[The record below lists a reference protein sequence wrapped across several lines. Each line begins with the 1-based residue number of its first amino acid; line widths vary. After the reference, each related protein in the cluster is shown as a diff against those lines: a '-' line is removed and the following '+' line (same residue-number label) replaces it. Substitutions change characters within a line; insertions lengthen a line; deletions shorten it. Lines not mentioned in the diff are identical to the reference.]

1 MVGLSNLDNT
11 SDANKPISTAAQTA
25 LNLKANVSDVSN
37 SLALKAPIN
46 NPTFTGT
53 VGGVDKT
60 MVGLSNVDNTSD
72 ANKPI
77 SSAGQTA
84 LNLKAN
90 TADVNSALNLKANE
104 AQVISALNLKA
115 NITDVAT
122 DLAAKAN
129 TLDVT
134 SALAS
139 KEMISNKS
147 TSAALG
153 ASDDLYPTQKAVKSY
168 VDARTPDAD
177 ASTKGKI
184 KLAGDLAGTSSS
196 ASSPIISNAAIN
208 TDKLADDAV
217 TSSKI
222 SNGTIA
228 TIDLQDNLITT
239 SKIANGAVATDDIA
253 NSAVTDGKIVGIS
266 GNKVSGNISGN
277 SANVTSTVAIGN
289 GGTGSTTQQAAI
301 TTLTGSQSS
310 GKYLRSNGTNA
321 LLANIQA
328 SDVPTLNQNTS
339 GSAASLGTARNI
351 YGNSFDGTAS
361 LTQIITSTFGG
372 TGNGFSKFS
381 GPSSSEKTF
390 TLPNSNAT
398 ILTSASTV
406 TVAQGGTGTN
416 SLAANQVLLGNGT
429 SAIQAVAPGS
439 AGNVLTS
446 NGSTWISSVN
456 SSNNTHS
463 IGESY
468 GGGIVFYVYDGGTHG
483 LIAATNDQSSNADW
497 GLGTGYETRAK
508 ANGIAAGIKNTTLI
522 IASEISQRK
531 TSQEYKN
538 YGNGYNGQD
547 FAATICNEFYVS
559 ITENTIE
566 TTFGDWYLPSKY
578 ELNLLYQKRT
588 TVGNFASD
596 KYWSSTEYDSDKAW
610 TINFATRSGSA
621 ESTQDKTYGNRVR
634 AIRAF

>member
-1 MVGLSNLDNT
+1 
-11 SDANKPISTAAQTA
+11 
-25 LNLKANVSDVSN
+25 
-37 SLALKAPIN
+37 
-46 NPTFTGT
+46 
-53 VGGVDKT
+53 

-90 TADVNSALNLKANE
+90 TSDVTSALSLKAN
-104 AQVISALNLKA
+104 VSDVTSALALKA
-115 NITDVAT
+115 NSSDVAI
-122 DLAAKAN
+122 DLALKAN
-129 TLDVT
+129 TADVT

-253 NSAVTDGKIVGIS
+253 NSAVTDGKIFGIS

-301 TTLTGSQSS
+301 TALIGSQSS

-328 SDVPTLNQNTS
+328 TDVPTLNQNTS

-446 NGSTWISSVN
+446 NGSTWISSAN
-456 SSNNTHS
+456 SFNNTHS

-531 TSQEYKN
+531 TSQEYRN

-610 TINFATRSGSA
+610 NINFATRSGSA
-621 ESTQDKTYGNRVR
+621 ENTEDKTNGHRVR